1 MPAKVGIVAGGGEL
15 AAHVITACREAG
27 RDIFILALEDHAQ
40 AADLPEPANAWIRMG
55 NAGAG
60 IDILRE
66 AGVGEIVF
74 AGRVDRPSISELRPD
89 RWTAKVLAKMGWSL
103 FGDDGALKTLVRE
116 IEREGFRVVA
126 PESLTSGLLAR
137 EGVFG
142 AIEPDEAAW
151 SDITRGFDVVRAL
164 GTLDI
169 GQAVVVQQDYV
180 LGVEAAEGTDA
191 LIERCGPLCRD
202 GLGGVIVKAS
212 KPGQERR
219 VDLPTIGVRTVEL
232 AVQAG
237 LRGIAVE
244 AGGVLV
250 MDSVSVTEAADLA
263 GVFVVGVASSA
274 GDLGSPAP
282 QPSAG

>member
-1 MPAKVGIVAGGGEL
+1 MPDKIGIVAGGGDL
-15 AAHVITACREAG
+15 AAHVITACRDAG
-27 RDIFILALEDHAQ
+27 REIFILALEDHAQ
-40 AADLPEPANAWIRMG
+40 SEKLPEPPNAWIRMG

-60 IDILRE
+60 LEMMRE
-66 AGVGEIVF
+66 AGVDEIVF

-103 FGDDGALKTLVRE
+103 LGDDGALKTLVRE

-126 PESLTSGLLAR
+126 PESLTSGLLAA

-142 AIEPDEAAW
+142 AIEPDEGAW
-151 SDITRGFDVVRAL
+151 GDIARGFEVIHAL
-164 GTLDI
+164 GRLDI

-180 LGVEAAEGTDA
+180 LGLEAAEGTDV
-191 LIERCGPLCRD
+191 LIERCGALRRD
-202 GLGGVIVKAS
+202 GPGGVLVKAS

-232 AVQAG
+232 AERAG

-244 AGGVLV
+244 SGGVLV
-250 MDSVSVTEAADLA
+250 MNATAVTEAADGA
-263 GVFVVGVASSA
+263 GLFVVGVAA
-274 GDLGSPAP
+274 NIARGDAASDVSNG
-282 QPSAG
+282 